1 MIELIIKFL
10 YKYKY
15 IRIVLK
21 QTILYFTLMYFFGL
35 LLNLYLTKELDLNF
49 FNWIEAFHYN
59 PTAIILILV
68 GITLCFFI
76 ITIYFYTQLNQN
88 KKIEIK
94 LEDIAHIWTNEIEE
108 VEKER
113 IVKEYNHSP
122 FLIRAINDKI
132 YNSKR
137 IQRFNSE
144 SIISNI
150 RYFKDEELYIINEV
164 LAFLD
169 NNLKVSSVPSYT
181 ADTENTYINDQNY
194 FKEFNTGKT
203 NVKLLSQITL
213 VEHTINV
220 VTHAIKEYRK
230 IENDDAFSVDSLKL
244 STVIIA
250 ALSHDIGKIINNN
263 FLKEIGL
270 DEVIVKE
277 MNHTDISIAY
287 FKNFIE
293 KIGNFDEKEM
303 ISKSI
308 KEHHSSILPSDKLS
322 KLIFIADK
330 EARKKESSE
339 LIIELKQAAQ
349 EKIEKYERLKKLS
362 NDKLQ
367 NDMLKKQ
374 LEEKDKLIKKLKN
387 EENISSPQKEPVK
400 EEITQDKNVSINKE
414 EYDAAKSIVSSEV
427 VNKVQNYKERDT
439 EKLIEFIKKNIN
451 RYTKRGNSLILR
463 EKDLIDNPK
472 DFLKSISDEENI
484 YFTYQGIK
492 EVFEH
497 IEEKKLTFNDMK
509 DHNFFKILKELEII
523 HFYNETQFYKKFNI
537 KYINVGE
544 ELSNVVSLIK
554 MPMNKLN
561 IDIENM
567 IEVKMTTP
575 MKKYFI
581 TEENK

>member
-1 MIELIIKFL
+1 MIELIVKFI

-15 IRIVLK
+15 VRIVLK
-21 QTILYFTLMYFFGL
+21 QTIFYFSLMYFFGL
-35 LLNLYLTKELDLNF
+35 LLNLYLTKEVDLNF
-49 FNWIEAFHYN
+49 FNWIDSFHYN

-68 GITLCFFI
+68 GITLCFFG

-194 FKEFNTGKT
+194 FKEFNTGKS

-220 VTHAIKEYRK
+220 VTHAIEEYRK
-230 IENDDAFSVDSLKL
+230 IENDDAFSVDSLML
-244 STVIIA
+244 STVIIS

-270 DEVIVKE
+270 DEVIVKD

-293 KIGNFDEKEM
+293 KIGNFDEKE
-303 ISKSI
+303 IICKSI
-308 KEHHSSILPSDKLS
+308 KEHHGSTLPSDKLS

-349 EKIEKYERLKKLS
+349 EKIEKYEREKKLS
-362 NDKLQ
+362 DDKLQ

-387 EENISSPQKEPVK
+387 EENISSIQKEPVK
-400 EEITQDKNVSINKE
+400 EETTQDKNVSINEE
-414 EYDAAKSIVSSEV
+414 EYNTAKSIVSSELI
-427 VNKVQNYKERDT
+427 NKVQNGKERDT

-472 DFLKSISDEENI
+472 DFLKSISDDENI

-492 EVFEH
+492 EIFEH

-523 HFYNETQFYKKFNI
+523 HFYNETQFYKKFTI
-537 KYINVGE
+537 KYINADE

>member
-1 MIELIIKFL
+1 MIELVVKFL

-15 IRIVLK
+15 VRIVLK
-21 QTILYFTLMYFFGL
+21 QTIFYFALMYFFGL

-49 FNWIEAFHYN
+49 FNWIDSFYYN

-76 ITIYFYTQLNQN
+76 ITIYFYTQLNHN

-144 SIISNI
+144 NIISNI

-169 NNLKVSSVPSYT
+169 NNLKVSSVPSYN

-203 NVKLLSQITL
+203 NVKLLSQISL

-220 VTHAIKEYRK
+220 VTHAIEEYRK

-244 STVIIA
+244 STVIIS

-308 KEHHSSILPSDKLS
+308 KEHHGSTLPSDKLS

-339 LIIELKQAAQ
+339 LISELKQAAK
-349 EKIEKYERLKKLS
+349 EKIEKYEREKKLS
-362 NDKLQ
+362 DDKLQ

-374 LEEKDKLIKKLKN
+374 LEEKNELIKKLKN
-387 EENISSPQKEPVK
+387 EDNISSTQKEPVK
-400 EEITQDKNVSINKE
+400 EETTQDKNVSINEE
-414 EYDAAKSIVSSEV
+414 EYNKAKSIVSSEV
-427 VNKVQNYKERDT
+427 VNKVQNDKERDT

-472 DFLKSISDEENI
+472 DFLKSISDDENI

-497 IEEKKLTFNDMK
+497 IEEKKLAFNDMK
-509 DHNFFKILKELEII
+509 DHKFFQILKELEIV

-537 KYINVGE
+537 KYINADE

-567 IEVKMTTP
+567 IEEKKNSTT
-575 MKKYFI
+575 KKYFI